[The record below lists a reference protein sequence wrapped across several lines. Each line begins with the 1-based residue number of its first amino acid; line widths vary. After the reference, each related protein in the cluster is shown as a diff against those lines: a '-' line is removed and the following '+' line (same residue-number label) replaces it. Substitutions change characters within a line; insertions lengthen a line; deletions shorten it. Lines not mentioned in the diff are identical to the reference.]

1 VSQNPVIIRAAGLGK
16 VHHSPDGRA
25 VRALEGLDLS
35 VREGELAVL
44 LGPSGCGKSTLLQ
57 LVAGFEQPSAG
68 SLDLGGRPIAGPGPD
83 RGYIFQEFALFPWLT
98 VLDNVAFGLRSQGQ
112 GKAQARA
119 SAREHLV
126 RVGLSAFATA
136 YPHTLSGGMKQ
147 RVAIA
152 RALAYQPTVLLMD
165 EPFGALDAQTRREL
179 QRELVRV
186 WSQDRKTVL
195 FVTHSVD
202 EALLLAD
209 TVHLMSARP
218 GHIVRSVVLQQD
230 RPRDEDAAWFRSLRR
245 ELNEV
250 IEHQAG
256 RLDDAG

>member
-1 VSQNPVIIRAAGLGK
+1 MSHPQDAIVIQARGLGK
-16 VHHSPDGRA
+16 LHHSPDGRK
-25 VRALEGLDLS
+25 VQALEGLDLT
-35 VREGELAVL
+35 VHEGELAVL

-57 LVAGFEQPSAG
+57 LVAGFERPSAG
-68 SLDLGGRPIAGPGPD
+68 SLELAGRPISGPGPD

-98 VLDNVAFGLRSQGQ
+98 VLDNVAFGLRSQGRA
-112 GKAQARA
+112 KAPARA
-119 SAREHLV
+119 TAREHLA
-126 RVGLSAFATA
+126 RVGLSDFAAA

-152 RALAYQPTVLLMD
+152 RALAYQPSVLLMD

-186 WSQDRKTVL
+186 WSEDRKTVL

-209 TVHLMSARP
+209 SVHLMSARP
-218 GHIVRSVVLQQD
+218 GRIVRSVRVVRD
-230 RPRDEDAAWFRSLRR
+230 RPRDEDAPWFRTLRR
-245 ELNEV
+245 ELNAV
-250 IEHQAG
+250 IEREAG
-256 RLDDAG
+256 RLHD

>member
-1 VSQNPVIIRAAGLGK
+1 MSEKTIVVRAQGLGK
-16 VHHSPDGRA
+16 LHVSPDGRR
-25 VRALEGLDLS
+25 VQALEALDLQ

-57 LVAGFEQPSAG
+57 LIAGFERPSAG
-68 SLDLGGRPIAGPGPD
+68 LLELSGRPVEGPGPD

-98 VLDNVAFGLRSQGQ
+98 VLDNVAFGLRSQGRP
-112 GKAQARA
+112 KAQARA
-119 SAREHLV
+119 TAAEHLA
-126 RVGLSAFATA
+126 RVGLGEFAAA

-152 RALAYQPTVLLMD
+152 RALAYAPGVLLMD
-165 EPFGALDAQTRREL
+165 EPFGALDAQARREL

-186 WSQDRKTVL
+186 WSVDRKTVL

-209 TVHLMSARP
+209 RVLVMSARP
-218 GHIVRSVVLQQD
+218 GRVVRTVRIEQD
-230 RPRDEDAAWFRSLRR
+230 RPRNEDAPWFRGLRR
-245 ELNEV
+245 ELNEI
-250 IEHQAG
+250 IEREAG
-256 RLDDAG
+256 RLHD

>member
-1 VSQNPVIIRAAGLGK
+1 MTEHPIAILAQDLAKEHLG
-16 VHHSPDGRA
+16 PDGRR
-25 VRALEGLDLS
+25 VLALEGLGLC

-57 LVAGFEQPSAG
+57 LVAGFEEPTAG
-68 SLDLGGRPIAGPGPD
+68 TLTLAGRPVGGPGPD

-98 VLDNVAFGLRSQGQ
+98 VVDNVAFGLRSRGEP
-112 GKAQARA
+112 KARA
-119 SAREHLV
+119 RATARQHLA
-126 RVGLSAFATA
+126 RVGLTEFAGA

-152 RALAYQPTVLLMD
+152 RALAYQPAVLLMD
-165 EPFGALDAQTRREL
+165 EPFGALDAQTRRGL

-186 WSQDRKTVL
+186 WSEDRKTVL

-218 GHIVRSVVLQQD
+218 GRIVRSVTLDQQ
-230 RPRDEDAAWFRSLRR
+230 RPRDEDAPWFRGLRR
-245 ELNEV
+245 ELNEI
-250 IEHQAG
+250 IEREAG
-256 RLDDAG
+256 RLNDDA

>member
-1 VSQNPVIIRAAGLGK
+1 MNDRTVAIQATDLAKLFESA
-16 VHHSPDGRA
+16 DGRRVQA
-25 VRALEGLDLS
+25 IDGLALS

-57 LVAGFEQPSAG
+57 LVAGFERPSAG
-68 SLDLGGRPIAGPGPD
+68 TIELWGQPVTEPGPD

-98 VLDNVAFGLRSQGQ
+98 VLDNVAFGLRSAGRS
-112 GKAQARA
+112 KAEARRT
-119 SAREHLV
+119 AREQLT
-126 RVGLSAFATA
+126 RVGLTEFAAAF
-136 YPHTLSGGMKQ
+136 PHTLSGGMKQ

-152 RALAYQPTVLLMD
+152 RALAYEPRVLLMD
-165 EPFGALDAQTRREL
+165 EPFGALDAQTRRGL

-186 WSQDRKTVL
+186 HAEDGTTVL

-218 GHIVRSVVLQQD
+218 GRIVRSVSIEQD
-230 RPRDEDAAWFRSLRR
+230 RPRDEDAPWFRALRR
-245 ELNEV
+245 ELNTV
-250 IEHQAG
+250 IEREAG
-256 RLDDAG
+256 SLSP